1 MVVKREY
8 EIWEGFFFFLM
19 IGDTIIYLYPG
30 VNDPE
35 RKFDNVGEW
44 GYKILG

>member
-1 MVVKREY
+1 MVVTREY
-8 EIWEGFFFFLM
+8 EIWEGFFKK
-19 IGDTIIYLYPG
+19 IGDIIIYLYAG

-35 RKFDNVGEW
+35 RKFNNLGEW